1 MTVLEEVGNR
11 KLLKK
16 EKNMDFVLNEY
27 HRNISDEDLINDVLR
42 VAKLCDTNILSRSTY
57 EKYGKY
63 GSTTM
68 SRRFGSW
75 NKALGKAGLSVY
87 CQEWGKHQQCEN
99 DEDFFADMRRIASQ
113 LQKTYITSGEYK
125 QYGLYNCSSMSRR
138 FGSWNVI
145 LEKAGLS
152 PTPFR
157 LGKGKEISDE
167 ELFQDIERV
176 WIKLGRQPTVTDVKN
191 GEFSFGQNT
200 FVRRFGG
207 WRGTL
212 EAFVRYINSEEKTTP
227 TNDEIE
233 DKSNI
238 EASLPRKDSS
248 HKSNRNTSR
257 DINLRLR
264 FKVMQRDNFKC
275 CICGKSPATSPNV
288 TLHIDHIKPWSKG
301 GETTIDNLQTLCSDC
316 NLGKSDL
323 YDE

>member
-1 MTVLEEVGNR
+1 
-11 KLLKK
+11 
-16 EKNMDFVLNEY
+16 MDFVLNEY
-27 HRNISDEDLINDVLR
+27 HRNVSEEELINDILR
-42 VAKLCDTNILSRSTY
+42 VAKLCDTNTLSRSTY
-57 EKYGKY
+57 EKHGKY
-63 GSTTM
+63 GGTTI
-68 SRRFGSW
+68 SKRFGSW
-75 NKALGKAGLSVY
+75 NNAMERAGLSIY
-87 CQEWGKHQQCEN
+87 KHNGYKHQQCEN
-99 DEDFFADMRRIASQ
+99 DEDFFEDMRRVASQ

-125 QYGLYNCSSMSRR
+125 QYGQYDCSSKLHR
-138 FGSWNVI
+138 FGSWNAI
-145 LEKAGLS
+145 LEKADLS

-176 WIKLGRQPTVTDVKN
+176 WIKLGRQPTITDVKN

-212 EAFVRYINSEEKTTP
+212 EAFVKYINSEDETAP
-227 TNDEIE
+227 INDEIE
-233 DKSNI
+233 DKSYI
-238 EASLPRKDSS
+238 ETSHPSKEPQTTTPYKSSRK
-248 HKSNRNTSR
+248 TTR

-275 CICGKSPATSPNV
+275 CICGKSPATSLGV

-323 YDE
+323 YEE